1 MREVFVQALLQYLQT
16 VGGSA
21 SWIAIMD
28 NVPPET
34 RPVAW
39 RTLRELQHS
48 GVLQRVVTKREPDP
62 DTQLYVD
69 LVQEG
74 EV

>member
-1 MREVFVQALLQYLQT
+1 MEQTFIDATLQYLQS

-21 SWIAIMD
+21 SWIDIMD

-34 RPVAW
+34 RNVAW
-39 RTLRELQHS
+39 RGLKNMQARGLIK
-48 GVLQRVVTKREPDP
+48 RVVTKRGEDP
-62 DTQLYVD
+62 NTQLYVD

-74 EV
+74 ED

>member
-1 MREVFVQALLQYLQT
+1 MQAVFEQALLQFLQS

-39 RTLRELQHS
+39 RTLKDMQQRGLI
-48 GVLQRVVTKREPDP
+48 QRVVTKRGDEP

-74 EV
+74 EG